1 MFKFRI
7 HHNRGVGAMACHTSK
22 FFFNSYH
29 FSQFFPGRAKHAWN
43 LVQWSDPVQFIRIG
57 RLVLVQPYLSTKQTP
72 AISDNWTFFLF
83 FFSEFLKMN
92 EKIDEGLKETPSTC
106 YLQSCVLPR
115 VKQCVYS
122 NRMVFRL
129 RHEFIWIE
137 IFRSHMSYDLNAIN
151 F

>member
-22 FFFNSYH
+22 FFLTHITSLNFFQGVLNMLETLFNDPILCNLFVLADLFWYSLIY
-29 FSQFFPGRAKHAWN
+29 QQNKLRQYRTIERFF
-43 LVQWSDPVQFIRIG
+43 V
-57 RLVLVQPYLSTKQTP
+57 
-72 AISDNWTFFLF
+72 

-129 RHEFIWIE
+129 RHEFI
-137 IFRSHMSYDLNAIN
+137 
-151 F
+151 